1 MHKQAIEIWF
11 TFYKFHT
18 KETYYFD
25 GKDGRHLKQL
35 LKKIEAKVKEK
46 GMEPT
51 QENILNSLKGFLNC
65 IKDTWILEHL
75 EVSLINSKFNSLYVG
90 AIKNNPLSAVQRI
103 DDLVESRYGNKKSAQ
118 S

>member
-18 KETYYFD
+18 KEKYIFD

-35 LKKIEAKVKEK
+35 LKKIESKVKDK

-51 QENILNSLKGFLNC
+51 EENILNSLKGFLNLV
-65 IKDTWILEHL
+65 KDPWILEHL
-75 EVSLINSKFNSLYVG
+75 EIAIVNSKFNSLYVG
-90 AIKNNPLSAVQRI
+90 AIKNNPLSVAARI
-103 DDLVESRYGNKKSAQ
+103 DDLLESRLHSKGARR
-118 S
+118 